1 MVDHSHAPI
10 HDMAFFHYDLGISL
24 STGSRIL
31 LHLLSIP
38 LVMVSEQASGLLH
51 FLLHHLQ
58 RFGRVEG
65 CRATSENF
73 MYVDTYVNPSQPN
86 RRGSTFC
93 HSAGKHQ
100 FMAWQQLAL

>member
-58 RFGRVEG
+58 RSPFMFGLDAEPKGWCCAVGVCGGWSWDLFQSLR
-65 CRATSENF
+65 
-73 MYVDTYVNPSQPN
+73 
-86 RRGSTFC
+86 
-93 HSAGKHQ
+93 
-100 FMAWQQLAL
+100 